1 MSTSY
6 KAIKL
11 NAIKIIHIPCAMAY
25 YLPFWDH
32 FKKTKKLQPIE
43 KKMASNVR
51 RIVENEQF

>member
-43 KKMASNVR
+43 KKWLQMS
-51 RIVENEQF
+51 EGLWNEQF

>member
-6 KAIKL
+6 KAI
-11 NAIKIIHIPCAMAY
+11 NAIKIIHIPCAMAD

-43 KKMASNVR
+43 KTGFKCQKDCG
-51 RIVENEQF
+51 NEQF

>member
-43 KKMASNVR
+43 KNWLHMSEGLWK
-51 RIVENEQF
+51 